1 MANIF
6 DKAGFM
12 AGESEQAFFEKA
24 EQELRTLVEQAR
36 SFPGLTED
44 AVYALAVLAVR
55 IGVMDDAQLTDIET
69 RMMRHAFDAVA
80 PEWTESAL
88 VDVYGNLSEAF
99 FKFKLLQVL
108 GASALVMTAAN
119 VALTFAYADGE
130 FDDDATEDLYNLV
143 AMGGNIFMGTPE
155 EFLNGN

>member
-12 AGESEQAFFEKA
+12 AGESERAFFEKA
-24 EQELRTLVEQAR
+24 EQELRTLVEQ
-36 SFPGLTED
+36 
-44 AVYALAVLAVR
+44 AVLAVR

-130 FDDDATEDLYNLV
+130 FDDDAAEDLYNLV